1 MMKLEKRQIRMISL
15 AIVAFFVLS
24 VVGIAVSQTG
34 SVSHAAAAAGSGSVG
49 VVNYDMLVSQHP
61 DYTVAQK
68 SFEDEVALAK
78 KDFDAKAATMNDK
91 EKQDYYMQ
99 IQERLQLKKASL
111 LGSVND
117 KVTAAV
123 KAVAD
128 AKGLAI
134 VIDKGNVVYG
144 GQDITDEVIK
154 KFK

>member
-1 MMKLEKRQIRMISL
+1 M
-15 AIVAFFVLS
+15 
-24 VVGIAVSQTG
+24 
-34 SVSHAAAAAGSGSVG
+34 
-49 VVNYDMLVSQHP
+49 
-61 DYTVAQK
+61 
-68 SFEDEVALAK
+68 
-78 KDFDAKAATMNDK
+78 
-91 EKQDYYMQ
+91 
-99 IQERLQLKKASL
+99 KKASL

>member
-24 VVGIAVSQTG
+24 VVGLAVSQSG
-34 SVSHAAAAAGSGSVG
+34 SVGHAAASSNVG

-61 DYTVAQK
+61 DYATAQK
-68 SFEDEVALAK
+68 TFEAEVEQAK
-78 KDFDAKAATMNDK
+78 KDFEGKAASMNDK
-91 EKQDYYMQ
+91 EKQEYYMQ
-99 IQERLQLKKASL
+99 LQQRLQLKKAEL
-111 LGSVND
+111 LGGVND

-134 VIDKGNVVYG
+134 VIDKSNVVYG
-144 GQDITDEVIK
+144 GQDITEDVIK

>member
-1 MMKLEKRQIRMISL
+1 MMKLETRQIRMISL

-24 VVGIAVSQTG
+24 VVGIAMSQSG
-34 SVSHAAAAAGSGSVG
+34 SVSHAAAAGSGSVG

-61 DYTVAQK
+61 DYAVAQK